1 MNLTDF
7 REHVGSI
14 VVGLN
19 EVSLA
24 FVADIEVGMGV
35 LHDEILEIGF
45 LRDRDVDQSIRSRKE
60 R

>member
-45 LRDRDVDQSIRSRKE
+45 LRDRDVDQSIRSR
-60 R
+60 